1 MKDFRS
7 AGLPPREV
15 ALLEFVETLTI
26 APFEIGPQTVDA
38 LTAHGWSRDE
48 IARASI
54 GCALF
59 NYLNRMADGLGI
71 RLDYPASGEFKTR
84 DPEPHVAPR
93 DAADAT
99 QSTATEPSPASIDSM
114 DPDAFFA
121 HAFAFAQNAIALG
134 KAWREYHLTGTP
146 RLSAELRAR
155 LALYSAGLA
164 HSRVSGSW
172 ARARA
177 AKLGVP
183 NERLDALER
192 GTPDATNAF
201 ESLLFEHARRLTTEP
216 WSTRYEH
223 IEALLGAGLEE
234 RDIVKFTMLLAYL
247 SFEQRVTT
255 ALIA

>member
-7 AGLPPREV
+7 AGLPPLEV

-26 APFEIGPQTVDA
+26 APFEIVPQTIDS

-48 IARASI
+48 IARAAI

-84 DPEPHVAPR
+84 DPEPHVAAC
-93 DAADAT
+93 DASGPVRSAVT
-99 QSTATEPSPASIDSM
+99 PSEPNSDSM

-121 HAFAFAQNAIALG
+121 RAFAFAPNAIALG
-134 KAWREYHLTGTP
+134 QDWRNYHFTGTP
-146 RLSAELRAR
+146 RLPTELRAR
-155 LALYSAGLA
+155 IALYSAGLA
-164 HSRVSGSW
+164 HSRVSASW

-177 AKLGVP
+177 AALRVP
-183 NERLDALER
+183 LERLDALER
-192 GTPDATNAF
+192 GTPDATDAI

-223 IEALLGAGLEE
+223 IESLLATGLEE
-234 RDIVKFTMLLAYL
+234 RDIVKLTMLVAYL

-255 ALIA
+255 ALVV